1 MSASARAL
9 NLLNVTLAAAVTG
22 VVGTAVGIAGA
33 KYLTVEAILTVAGG
47 GTTCKVWIQ
56 TTLDGGATWIDIM
69 NFAFT
74 TSSASK
80 VSSVVAT
87 TALAA
92 AATPGDATL
101 GDNLIVSG
109 LLGSQFRAKYTTTGT
124 YTGATTLKVTGV
136 ASSQ

>member
-1 MSASARAL
+1 MSSRARAL

-22 VVGTAVGIAGA
+22 VAGVAVGMAGA
-33 KYLTVEAILTVAGG
+33 RYLTVEAILTVVGG
-47 GTTCKVWIQ
+47 GTTVKIWIQ
-56 TTLDGGATWIDIM
+56 TTLDGGVTWIDVM

-74 TSSASK
+74 NTTASK
-80 VSSVVAT
+80 ISAVVAS

-92 AATPGDATL
+92 AGTPGDATL
-101 GDNLIVSG
+101 ADNTILSG

-124 YTGATTLKVTGV
+124 FTGATTLKVTGV